1 MVLKWAPE
9 LADGVRTA
17 AHSLDH
23 AYEIASDRK
32 TKAEAPTLRLQAL
45 RATDPDLADAVI
57 EERQQLEAAEDQARG
72 RRQREREK
80 RQGIYDA
87 LIHIDRFFFVIG
99 DPDHQRYIK
108 DVCTEH
114 PKELPIDRVM
124 ISINNWRTAIDVLE
138 KTLTE

>member
-1 MVLKWAPE
+1 VLKWAPE